1 MPQPTDFDLSYCG
14 PAPSLA
20 DLATRWNFEPFLLV
34 SLALAALIGWRVVRG
49 KHRSQQ
55 LAFGAAWTLAAL
67 LFISPLCALTVALF
81 SARVSHH
88 ILLTMGVA
96 PLLAFALPA
105 KLGQSLP
112 ALPVLVISTIIMWF
126 WHWPDLY
133 VSAFAHPA
141 IYWGMQ
147 LSFLASFTA
156 LWLLLLRSQSI
167 FSAGLTA
174 LAAAIQM
181 GFLGAL
187 LVFAPSPLYAP
198 HFATTLSFGL
208 TPLDDQQLAGLIMWV
223 PANLPLLALAVWR
236 LLSLLKSSPLGRADE
251 H

>member
-1 MPQPTDFDLSYCG
+1 MPQPIDFDLSYCG

-20 DLATRWNFEPFLLV
+20 NLATRWNFDPALIFA
-34 SLALAALIGWRVVRG
+34 LALIAFAGWHG
-49 KHRSQQ
+49 LKSQHRSQD
-55 LAFGAAWTLAAL
+55 LAFWGAWTLAAL

-88 ILLTMGVA
+88 ILLTMAVA

-105 KLGQSLP
+105 HLGRTLP
-112 ALPVLVISTIIMWF
+112 ALPVLLLSTVTMWF

-133 VSAFAHPA
+133 VSAFTHPA
-141 IYWGMQ
+141 LYWAMQ
-147 LSFLASFTA
+147 VSFLASFTG
-156 LWLLLLRSQSI
+156 LWLMLLRSQSI

-174 LAAAIQM
+174 LCAAIQM

-187 LVFAPSPLYAP
+187 LVFAPSPLYTP

-223 PANLPLLALAVWR
+223 PANLPLLGLAVWR
-236 LLSLLKSSPLGRADE
+236 LLGLLKSSPMGRADE

>member
-14 PAPSLA
+14 PAPGLA
-20 DLATRWNFEPFLLV
+20 NLAARWNFEPFLLAA
-34 SLALAALIGWRVVRG
+34 LALAALAGWHFL
-49 KHRSQQ
+49 KSQHRSQKQ
-55 LAFGAAWTLAAL
+55 AFWAAWTLAAL

-88 ILLTMGVA
+88 ILLTTGVA
-96 PLLAFALPA
+96 PLLAFALPT
-105 KLGQSLP
+105 KWGRSLP
-112 ALPVLVISTIIMWF
+112 ALPVLVISTVTMWF

-133 VSAFAHPA
+133 DSAFAHPA
-141 IYWGMQ
+141 IYWAMQ

-156 LWLLLLRSQSI
+156 LWLMLLRNPSI

-198 HFATTLSFGL
+198 HLATTLSFGL
-208 TPLDDQQLAGLIMWV
+208 TPLEDQQLAGLIMWV

-236 LLSLLKSSPLGRADE
+236 LVNLLKTSSLSRADE